1 MGKLI
6 LNEDIFD
13 SFIVPDVET
22 EFVIEDE
29 TLDPPEVGENTGI
42 SLLIIDAIN
51 DEWQTISKYNAMLAS
66 LQDEYMCNVIKDIVA
81 EENTHV
87 GQLEKLLQ
95 TISPNVEN
103 IEKGELEA
111 DKQIE
116 ETEGNI

>member
-13 SFIVPDVET
+13 SFVVPDVET

-29 TLDPPEVGENTGI
+29 TPDPPEIGYDTGL
-42 SLLIIDAIN
+42 SVLLIDAIN
-51 DEWQTISKYNAMLAS
+51 DEWNTIAKYNTLLAN
-66 LQDEYMCNVIKDIVA
+66 LQDEDMVTVITDIVA

-87 GQLEKLLQ
+87 GQLQKILH

>member
-29 TLDPPEVGENTGI
+29 TPDPPEVGENTGI

-51 DEWQTISKYNAMLAS
+51 DEWTTIAKYNSMVAS
-66 LQDEYMCNVIKDIVA
+66 FTDEYMCNVIKDIVA